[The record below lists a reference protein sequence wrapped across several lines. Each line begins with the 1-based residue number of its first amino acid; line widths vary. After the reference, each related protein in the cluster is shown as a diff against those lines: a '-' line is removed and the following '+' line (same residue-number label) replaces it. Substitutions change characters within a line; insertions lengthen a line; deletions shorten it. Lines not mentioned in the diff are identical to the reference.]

1 LSSGKKSHFG
11 YLREILVAASA
22 DADQHRV
29 GGLPPLLVFDDPGDS
44 V

>member
-1 LSSGKKSHFG
+1 MREEAP
-11 YLREILVAASA
+11 YQLRQILVAPTA

-29 GGLPPLLVFDDPGDS
+29 AVLPPLLVFDDPGDG